1 MPDPALDPVIPAGA
15 KEKLGYKYV
24 RLNLEGDTEI
34 RICFDREVTAK
45 KGSKKLEVIQK
56 GDEWYVSVPGI
67 AGIDLDV
74 MNAIKVTYAGKSLT
88 FKYGV
93 LSFANRVMATSS
105 DETFLYL
112 AKALYLYNEAAEIY
126 FNKVD

>member
-1 MPDPALDPVIPAGA
+1 MTAEVKPKKPA
-15 KEKLGYKYV
+15 
-24 RLNLEGDTEI
+24 R
-34 RICFDREVTAK
+34 AK